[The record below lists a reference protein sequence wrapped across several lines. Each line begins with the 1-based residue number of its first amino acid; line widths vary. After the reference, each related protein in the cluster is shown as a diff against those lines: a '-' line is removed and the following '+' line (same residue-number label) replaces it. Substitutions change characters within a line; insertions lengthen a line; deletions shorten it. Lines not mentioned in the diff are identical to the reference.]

1 MLQLQCM
8 ILRPQVDKRN
18 IVFSR
23 PTYSIVILLCRKW
36 NVNKSANRLCIYA
49 PKAEDYHLQFLSS
62 LAGVK
67 IKYTHY
73 TVPHPPI
80 SFISQQFFYE
90 NFLADVFSQQAVADL
105 KLQ

>member
-49 PKAEDYHLQFLSS
+49 PKAEEYHLQFISS

-73 TVPHPPI
+73 T
-80 SFISQQFFYE
+80 SSTYFFHLATVCYE
-90 NFLADVFSQQAVADL
+90 NFLADVFTQQAVADL